1 MKMNVAI
8 DIIITFLKN
17 WNSYKENG
25 TTYEY
30 LGTPT
35 DKYNTECINL
45 WSPKYLLG
53 QILRQIPVT
62 KKHVSDAAQELW
74 HQLTDED
81 IWKYNYQDK
90 VLVPEENKD
99 FIVKKYKGASKTA
112 KDKEGKA
119 VGNSFIFREVFHDE
133 HIIPI
138 AVIIDELLKLK
149 DGEITPEKIAQIIDK
164 ICICRITKEED
175 RKIKVRSNRPFNL
188 LIVYE
193 KIYKQEQVIITSLE
207 EELKNQKEKNNEDL
221 GN

>member
-1 MKMNVAI
+1 MNVAI
-8 DIIITFLKN
+8 DIIIAFLKN

-30 LGTPT
+30 LGAPT

-45 WSPKYLLG
+45 WAPRYLLN

-62 KKHVSDAAQELW
+62 KRYVSDKAQELW
-74 HQLTDED
+74 NQLTDED
-81 IWKYNYQDK
+81 IWKYNYQDT
-90 VLVPEENKD
+90 VLVTEKNKG
-99 FIVKKYKGASKTA
+99 FIVKKYKGAAKTPE
-112 KDKEGKA
+112 KESS
-119 VGNSFIFREVFHDE
+119 VGDSFIFREVFHDE

-175 RKIKVRSNRPFNL
+175 RKINPRYKRSSDLSEAYETAYKPNKVTISL
-188 LIVYE
+188 
-193 KIYKQEQVIITSLE
+193 LE
-207 EELKNQKEKNNEDL
+207 EELLNQKI
-221 GN
+221 

>member
-1 MKMNVAI
+1 MNVAI
-8 DIIITFLKN
+8 DIIITFLKS

-30 LGTPT
+30 LGAPT
-35 DKYNTECINL
+35 DKYNSERINL
-45 WSPKYLLG
+45 WAPRYLLG

-62 KKHVSDAAQELW
+62 KKYVSDAAQELW
-74 HQLTDED
+74 NQLTDED

-90 VLVPEENKD
+90 VPVTKNKD

-112 KDKEGKA
+112 EDKEGKA

-149 DGEITPEKIAQIIDK
+149 DSEIEITPEKVAKIIDK

-175 RKIKVRSNRPFNL
+175 REIKPRYKRSSDL
-188 LIVYE
+188 SEAYE
-193 KIYKQEQVIITSLE
+193 TAYKPKNVKITSLE
-207 EELKNQKEKNNEDL
+207 KGLKN
-221 GN
+221 

>member
-1 MKMNVAI
+1 MNVAI
-8 DIIITFLKN
+8 DIIIAFLKN

-30 LGTPT
+30 LGAPI

-45 WSPKYLLG
+45 WAPRYLLN

-62 KKHVSDAAQELW
+62 KRYVSDKAQELW
-74 HQLTDED
+74 NQLTDED
-81 IWKYNYQDK
+81 IWKYNYQDT
-90 VLVPEENKD
+90 VLVTEKNKG
-99 FIVKKYKGASKTA
+99 FIVKKYKGAAKTPE
-112 KDKEGKA
+112 KESS
-119 VGNSFIFREVFHDE
+119 VGDSFIFREVFHDE

-175 RKIKVRSNRPFNL
+175 RKINPRYKRSSDLSEAYETAYKPNKVTISL
-188 LIVYE
+188 
-193 KIYKQEQVIITSLE
+193 LE
-207 EELKNQKEKNNEDL
+207 EELLNQKI
-221 GN
+221 

>member
-1 MKMNVAI
+1 MNVAI

-30 LGTPT
+30 LGAPT

-74 HQLTDED
+74 NQLTDED

-90 VLVPEENKD
+90 VPVTKNQNTIVNRYSGASKNALNESVGKD
-99 FIVKKYKGASKTA
+99 FI
-112 KDKEGKA
+112 
-119 VGNSFIFREVFHDE
+119 FRDVFHDE

-138 AVIIDELLKLK
+138 AIIVEELLKLK
-149 DGEITPEKIAQIIDK
+149 SSEITFEKVTKIIDE

-175 RKIKVRSNRPFNL
+175 RKIKPRSNRPFNL
-188 LIVYE
+188 LKSYE
-193 KIYKQEQVIITSLE
+193 KAYKQNQVTITLLE
-207 EELKNQKEKNNEDL
+207 KELMKQEI
-221 GN
+221 

>member
-1 MKMNVAI
+1 MNVAI

-17 WNSYKENG
+17 WHSYNENG
-25 TTYEY
+25 TTYGY

-35 DKYNTECINL
+35 DKYSTECINL

-74 HQLTDED
+74 NRLTNED

-90 VLVPEENKD
+90 VFVTENKD
-99 FIVKKYKGASKTA
+99 FIVKKYKGAAKTPE
-112 KDKEGKA
+112 KESS
-119 VGNSFIFREVFHDE
+119 VGDSFIFREVFHDE

-149 DGEITPEKIAQIIDK
+149 DGEITPEKVAEIIDK

-175 RKIKVRSNRPFNL
+175 RKINPRYKRSSDL
-188 LIVYE
+188 SEAYE
-193 KIYKQEQVIITSLE
+193 TAYKPNQVKITSLE
-207 EELKNQKEKNNEDL
+207 EKLKNQKEKNNENL

>member
-1 MKMNVAI
+1 MNVAI

-17 WNSYKENG
+17 WHSYNENG
-25 TTYEY
+25 TTYGY
-30 LGTPT
+30 LGAPT

-62 KKHVSDAAQELW
+62 KKYVSDAAQELW
-74 HQLTDED
+74 DQLTDDD

-90 VLVPEENKD
+90 VQTKNKD
-99 FIVKKYKGASKTA
+99 VNVKKYKGASKTA
-112 KDKEGKA
+112 EDEEGKE

-138 AVIIDELLKLK
+138 AVIIEELLELK
-149 DGEITPEKIAQIIDK
+149 GGEITPEKVAKIIDK

-175 RKIKVRSNRPFNL
+175 RKIKPRYKRSPDL
-188 LIVYE
+188 SEAYE
-193 KIYKQEQVIITSLE
+193 TAYKPNKVNITSLE
-207 EELKNQKEKNNEDL
+207 EELKNQKI
-221 GN
+221 

>member
-1 MKMNVAI
+1 MNVAI

-17 WNSYKENG
+17 WNSYNENG
-25 TTYEY
+25 TTYGY
-30 LGTPT
+30 LGAPT

-62 KKHVSDAAQELW
+62 KKYVSDEAQKLW
-74 HQLTDED
+74 DQLTDED

-90 VLVPEENKD
+90 VQTKNKD
-99 FIVKKYKGASKTA
+99 VIVKKYKGASKTA
-112 KDKEGKA
+112 EDKEGKA

-138 AVIIDELLKLK
+138 AVIIEELLKLK

-193 KIYKQEQVIITSLE
+193 QIYKQEQVIITSLE

>member
-1 MKMNVAI
+1 MNVAI
-8 DIIITFLKN
+8 DIIIVFLKN

-30 LGTPT
+30 LGAPT

-74 HQLTDED
+74 NQLTDED

-90 VLVPEENKD
+90 VPVTKNQKTIVNRYSGASNNASAGSVGKD
-99 FIVKKYKGASKTA
+99 FI
-112 KDKEGKA
+112 
-119 VGNSFIFREVFHDE
+119 FRDVFHDE

-138 AVIIDELLKLK
+138 AVIIEELLNLK
-149 DGEITPEKIAQIIDK
+149 DSEITPEKVAEIIDK

-175 RKIKVRSNRPFNL
+175 RKIKPRYKRSPNL
-188 LIVYE
+188 SEAYE
-193 KIYKQEQVIITSLE
+193 TAYKPNEVKITSLE
-207 EELKNQKEKNNEDL
+207 KELKNQKEKNNEDL